1 LIKNTAISDK
11 SVTAAIVGG
20 VTLLIGATS
29 VFAEIQDSINYI
41 WSIKS
46 KPKKSWLQY
55 LKNRL
60 LSFSLILTLGF
71 LLIVSLGI
79 NTLVDLLSNRLAL
92 YFSDLS
98 VILFSVLNTAIVLVI
113 IT

>member
-1 LIKNTAISDK
+1 MKKVIIIQVQEIVKNAALTNK
-11 SVTAAIVGG
+11 SSTAAVIGAI
-20 VTLLIGATS
+20 TLAIGATA

-60 LSFSLILTLGF
+60 LYWKISLNLRTL
-71 LLIVSLGI
+71 
-79 NTLVDLLSNRLAL
+79 N
-92 YFSDLS
+92 Y
-98 VILFSVLNTAIVLVI
+98 
-113 IT
+113 ITGRN